1 MTTTPT
7 DFEALR
13 KRLHQLGLFGL
24 LAQDNALLSEPWVE
38 SLITIEQNERQR
50 RSLLRRLRDAK
61 LGVFKPLADFDWQWP
76 QRIDRELFTELL
88 GGEFIAEATN
98 VVLVGPNGVGKS
110 MLAKNLVHHA
120 VINGASA
127 RFVTASDMLHDLAA
141 QDSSATLSRRLK
153 RYTLPHILAIDEIGY
168 LDYDNRY
175 ADLLFE
181 VVTRRYQL
189 RPIIVTTNR
198 PFAQWNDIFPNA
210 ACVVTLIDRLVH
222 RCEILPIEASSYR
235 LKEAQERADQRNAA
249 RPKRPKKTLDKKP

>member
-1 MTTTPT
+1 MTINSSLETTTMTTTST

-24 LAQDNALLSEPWVE
+24 LAQDNTLLSEPWVG

-50 RSLLRRLRDAK
+50 RSLVRRLRDAK
-61 LGVFKPLADFDWQWP
+61 LGPFKPLADFDWQWP

-98 VVLVGPNGVGKS
+98 VVLVGPNG
-110 MLAKNLVHHA
+110 
-120 VINGASA
+120 ASA

-141 QDSSATLSRRLK
+141 QDSSAALSRRLK
-153 RYTLPHILAIDEIGY
+153 RYTSPHILAIDEIGY

-181 VVTRRYQL
+181 VATRRYQL

-198 PFAQWNDIFPNA
+198 AFADWNDIFPNA

-235 LKEAQERADQRNAA
+235 LKEAQERAEQRKAA
-249 RPKRPKKTLDKKP
+249 RPKQQKKTLAK

>member
-1 MTTTPT
+1 MTTTAT

-24 LAQDNALLSEPWVE
+24 LGQDNALLSQSWVE
-38 SLITIEQNERQR
+38 PLITIEHNERQR

-61 LGVFKPLADFDWQWP
+61 LGAFKPLADFDWHWP

-110 MLAKNLVHHA
+110 MLAKNLVYQS

-127 RFVTASDMLHDLAA
+127 CFVTASDMLHDLAA
-141 QDSSATLSRRLK
+141 QDSSAALSRRLK
-153 RYTLPHILAIDEIGY
+153 RYTVPQILAIDEIGY
-168 LDYDNRY
+168 LHYDNRY

-181 VVTRRYQL
+181 VVTRRYQR

-198 PFAQWNDIFPNA
+198 SFAEWNDIFPNA

-222 RCEILPIEASSYR
+222 RCEILPIKASSYR
-235 LKEAQERADQRNAA
+235 LKEAQERAEQRKAA
-249 RPKRPKKTLDKKP
+249 RPKRARIARDVPA